1 MAALNALLLD
11 TATPPIPEAQAWLAA
26 YSGAHGPVINLSQA
40 VPGNPPPKI
49 FLDKLAEAAGR
60 AEATRYGDILGDAD
74 LRLAYAAEVS
84 RSYGATVKAGEVAI
98 TSGCNQAFFVSIMA
112 IAKAGEA
119 MLLPSPWYFNHKM
132 TLDMLGIEARPL
144 PLSAEGGFLP
154 DPQAAEALIDEKV
167 RAIVIVTPN
176 NPTGAVCPPALL
188 QAFHDLCRAR
198 GLWLILDETYRD
210 FLAGDAA
217 PHGLFADPDWR
228 ANLVSLYSFS
238 KAYAIPGHR
247 VGAIAASS
255 GLLAEIGKVLDCVQ
269 ISAPRVP
276 QLALPWAIEALRP
289 WRASMRA
296 TILARIEAFRA
307 ALQPFP
313 DWRIDQIGAYF
324 AYLRHP
330 CIGTPAVKVAEI
342 LARELGILTLP
353 GSYFGPGQ
361 EGHLRVAFANV
372 GAPTI
377 AEFGRRLAAFED
389 TAAALVPTGE
399 RASHG

>member
-1 MAALNALLLD
+1 MNALLLD

-40 VPGNPPPKI
+40 VPGDPPPQA
-49 FLDKLAEAAGR
+49 FLDKLSEAAGR
-60 AEATRYGDILGDAD
+60 TEATRYGDILGDRD
-74 LRLAYAAEVS
+74 LRQAYAAEVS
-84 RSYGATVKAGEVAI
+84 STYCASVAADEVAI
-98 TSGCNQAFFVSIMA
+98 TSGCNQAFFVAIMA
-112 IAKAGEA
+112 IAKAGDA
-119 MLLPSPWYFNHKM
+119 VILPAPWYFNHKM
-132 TLDMLGIEARPL
+132 TLDMLGIEARPM

-154 DPQAAEALIDEKV
+154 DAKAAEALIDERVK
-167 RAIVIVTPN
+167 AIVIVTPN
-176 NPTGAVCPPALL
+176 NPTGAVTPPALL
-188 QAFHDLCRAR
+188 KSFHDLCKAR
-198 GLWLILDETYRD
+198 GLWLIVDETYRD
-210 FLAGDAA
+210 FLAGDDAA
-217 PHGLFADPDWR
+217 PHGLFCDPDWR
-228 ANLVSLYSFS
+228 KTLVSLYSFS

-247 VGAIAASS
+247 VGAITASA

-276 QLALPWAIEALRP
+276 QLALPWAIEALRS
-289 WRASMRA
+289 WRQETRS

-313 DWRIDQIGAYF
+313 EWRIDQIGAYF

-330 CIGTPAVKVAEI
+330 CIGTPAVKVAEV

-372 GAPTI
+372 GADTI
-377 AEFGRRLAAFED
+377 AEFGRRLAAFD
-389 TAAALVPTGE
+389 GVAAKLIPTREKAG
-399 RASHG
+399 HG